1 MDILIRI
8 KRCAIQGNLH
18 FTVKARDELLL
29 DGLTLLE
36 VREALI
42 NARSINKIL
51 RSRSNERHARREY
64 LYVIIAPDLSGT
76 LIYTKGKL
84 VVQGG
89 ISTYYLLISS
99 KISS

>member
-1 MDILIRI
+1 MDILVRI

-18 FTVKARDELLL
+18 FTAKARDELLL
-29 DGLTLLE
+29 DGLTLLD

-42 NARSINKIL
+42 NARTINKVL
-51 RSRSNERHARREY
+51 RSHSLNRSARREY

-84 VVQGG
+84 VVHEG
-89 ISTYYLLISS
+89 IATYYLLISS